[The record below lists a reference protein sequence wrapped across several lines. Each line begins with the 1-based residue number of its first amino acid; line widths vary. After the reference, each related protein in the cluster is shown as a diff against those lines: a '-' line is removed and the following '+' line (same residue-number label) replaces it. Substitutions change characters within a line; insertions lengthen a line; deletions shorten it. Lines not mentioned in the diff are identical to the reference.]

1 MWGPIGR
8 TRVFSLAVV
17 ASLAA
22 GCYST
27 SVRVVQRVPTDRP
40 RDHIYLIVYEGGAPA
55 SYGMQLARAL
65 VDALGAHVAERRGRV
80 LTGIEFDTSFVDQ
93 EIDRFGAQAV
103 LAVRPLGSRTGRYG
117 EILGLTYA
125 ATVTE
130 HPSNQ
135 PLWAAKIDIS
145 GAAWPEAIV
154 DAAATLVGA
163 LANDHLIPPASP
175 RADTPE
181 PPPPPR
187 PQTGEGALH

>member
-8 TRVFSLAVV
+8 TRVFSLAAV
-17 ASLAA
+17 ASLAV

-27 SVRVVQRVPTDRP
+27 SIRVVQRVPTDRP
-40 RDHIYLIVYEGGAPA
+40 RDHIYVIVYEGGAPTP
-55 SYGMQLARAL
+55 YGIQLARAI
-65 VDALGAHVAERRGRV
+65 VDALGAHVGERRGRV

-103 LAVRPLGSRTGRYG
+103 LALKPLGSRTGRYG
-117 EILGLTYA
+117 EILALTYG

-135 PLWAAKIDIS
+135 PLWAAKIEIS

-154 DAAATLVGA
+154 DAAAKLVGA
-163 LANDHLIPPASP
+163 LASDHMIPPA
-175 RADTPE
+175 
-181 PPPPPR
+181 PPP
-187 PQTGEGALH
+187 H